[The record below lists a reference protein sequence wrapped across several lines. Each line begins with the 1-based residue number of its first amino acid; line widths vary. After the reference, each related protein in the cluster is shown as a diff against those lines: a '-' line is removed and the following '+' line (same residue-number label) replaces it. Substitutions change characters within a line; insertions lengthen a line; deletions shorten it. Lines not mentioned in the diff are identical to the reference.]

1 MKKILNLLKS
11 KLRPKSKPKPIPEK
25 NQPHTY
31 FCEEIPHSEISRNA
45 FRVIQELKKAKYQA
59 YIVGGGV
66 RDLLLGIKPKDFD
79 IATNANP
86 EQIKALF
93 KRAQLIG
100 RRFKIVHVC
109 FSGEIIEVSTFR
121 SMETGN
127 DQERLYTEQ
136 GFLIRDNLY
145 GTIGEDA
152 YRRDFTINALY
163 YDVMESQLID
173 YVDGYKDLKAG
184 IIKIIGDPQVRYK
197 EDPLRI
203 LRAIRLSA
211 KLQMPVDPETEKPFK
226 EMGHL
231 LNHIPGARLLDEL
244 LKIYRSGHALDAAR
258 LLKKHDL
265 FKEIFS
271 FLTLLPTE
279 KERQMTE
286 KMIETTLSNA
296 DKRVQEDK
304 TLSSGLLFAAF
315 LWYPLQN
322 QLSKCQKMVDDN
334 GYALNMAIHETL
346 GQSIGIL
353 ALTRKIKLM
362 IREIWLLQYF
372 FLKRK
377 RRQVFYALQHRYFRN
392 AYHLLNFRIA
402 SGEKNLIPLYDW
414 WTQLL
419 SANKAQQAKLLEQK
433 PDIS

>member
-1 MKKILNLLKS
+1 MNRILNLIKS
-11 KLRPKSKPKPIPEK
+11 KLKPKSKSKPES
-25 NQPHTY
+25 NQPHSY
-31 FCEEIPHSEISRNA
+31 ICEEIPHSQISKNA
-45 FRVIQELKKAKYQA
+45 IKVIHELKKAKYQA
-59 YIVGGGV
+59 YLVGGGV

-79 IATNANP
+79 IATDANP

-121 SMETGN
+121 SMEAAGN
-127 DQERLYTEQ
+127 EKERLYTDQ

-152 YRRDFTINALY
+152 YRRDFTLNALY
-163 YDVMESQLID
+163 YDVTESRLID
-173 YVDGYKDLKAG
+173 YVNGYKDLKAG
-184 IIKIIGDPQVRYK
+184 IIRMIGEPQVRYK
-197 EDPLRI
+197 EDPLRM

-211 KLQMPVDPETEKPFK
+211 KLQMPIESETEKPFIT
-226 EMGHL
+226 MGHL
-231 LNHIPGARLLDEL
+231 LNHIPAARLLDEL
-244 LKIYRSGHALDAAR
+244 LKIYRSGRALDAAR
-258 LLKKHDL
+258 LLKKHNL

-286 KMIETTLSNA
+286 KMIETTLGNA
-296 DKRVQEDK
+296 DKRIQEEK
-304 TLSSGLLFAAF
+304 SLSSGLLFAAF

-322 QLSKCQKMVDDN
+322 QLLKCQETVEDN
-334 GYALNMAIHETL
+334 SYALNMAIHETL
-346 GQSIGIL
+346 GQSMGIL

-372 FLKRK
+372 FTKKK
-377 RRQVFYALQHRYFRN
+377 RRQVYYALQHRYFRN

-402 SGEKNLIPLYDW
+402 SGEKDLTPLFDW
-414 WTQLL
+414 WTQFL